1 VIPRFR
7 LIIRKNPISEAAN
20 FHINMRPPTVVTG
33 LKRMLPISAHLLEQR
48 NRQPPA
54 REFYGP
60 LIQPAPG
67 DDWGAFARKTY
78 DSYHHGVGTCKMGPA
93 SDPMAVVDQRL
104 RVHGMQNLWV
114 GDAAIM
120 PVVSRANTN
129 LTSIMIGERLA
140 DFVQEVA

>member
-1 VIPRFR
+1 MHFIDELVR
-7 LIIRKNPISEAAN
+7 
-20 FHINMRPPTVVTG
+20 RPEI
-33 LKRMLPISAHLLEQR
+33 K
-48 NRQPPA
+48 
-54 REFYGP
+54 EFYGP
-60 LIQPAPG
+60 LIQPGPSEN
-67 DDWGAFARKTY
+67 WGEFARKTY

-93 SDPMAVVDQRL
+93 SDKMAVVDQRL

-114 GDAAIM
+114 GDASIM